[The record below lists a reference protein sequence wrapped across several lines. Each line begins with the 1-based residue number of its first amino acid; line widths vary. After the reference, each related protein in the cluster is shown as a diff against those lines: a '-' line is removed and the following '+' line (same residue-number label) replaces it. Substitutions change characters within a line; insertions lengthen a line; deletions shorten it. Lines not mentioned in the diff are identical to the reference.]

1 MTIINDIIDIG
12 SFADWALVIMAIV
25 AAIISLN
32 ELQSHKD
39 KENNKLLSQL
49 NMRYL
54 SSVEIQKV
62 VRYLRD
68 FDADNEPLSSYEIE
82 LFLRFFEELGVYMR
96 KDNLPVE
103 DVRNFFNYYF
113 ERFYTT
119 ERGDELRKQ
128 IKYNEEELPYI
139 KDYKKKLNLKY

>member
-1 MTIINDIIDIG
+1 MLIG
-12 SFADWALVIMAIV
+12 SIAECILAIMAV
-25 AAIISLN
+25 CASIISLI
-32 ELQSHKD
+32 EYQGHKE

-49 NMRYL
+49 NRRYL
-54 SSVEIQKV
+54 GSSEIQKV

-68 FDADNEPLSSYEIE
+68 FDADNKPLSSYEIE

>member
-1 MTIINDIIDIG
+1 MLIG
-12 SFADWALVIMAIV
+12 SIAECILAIMAV
-25 AAIISLN
+25 CASIISLI
-32 ELQSHKD
+32 EYQGHKE

-49 NMRYL
+49 NRRYL
-54 SSVEIQKV
+54 GSSEIQKV